1 MTKVTKTTVTA
12 SQIQAWKNQHGS
24 DCVWRYKT
32 RDGLVAY
39 FKSPDRKI
47 ISCSTAESGNDKM
60 KFRELLVNNCWLGGD
75 EQIRTVDKYFLGL
88 TSRILALVEV
98 VEGKLEKI

>member
-1 MTKVTKTTVTA
+1 
-12 SQIQAWKNQHGS
+12 
-24 DCVWRYKT
+24 
-32 RDGLVAY
+32 
-39 FKSPDRKI
+39 
-47 ISCSTAESGNDKM
+47 M